1 MKKEFWY
8 EILMNI
14 GILVFG
20 ILLTM
25 YADKITNIVSIT
37 IGILAILYAVG
48 GFVKYF
54 KNSERKVS
62 DNIELVYAITMLVV
76 GGILI
81 FRVDFLKN
89 LVSFVAGI
97 YILISS
103 FMKLNESIQIGKKI
117 ENKLTGSIILSCI
130 GVFIGLM
137 CIVGKFLLPD
147 MIIKYVGILLIV
159 YGIINIIN
167 FIMLRRNK

>member
-117 ENKLTGSIILSCI
+117 
-130 GVFIGLM
+130 
-137 CIVGKFLLPD
+137 
-147 MIIKYVGILLIV
+147 
-159 YGIINIIN
+159 
-167 FIMLRRNK
+167 